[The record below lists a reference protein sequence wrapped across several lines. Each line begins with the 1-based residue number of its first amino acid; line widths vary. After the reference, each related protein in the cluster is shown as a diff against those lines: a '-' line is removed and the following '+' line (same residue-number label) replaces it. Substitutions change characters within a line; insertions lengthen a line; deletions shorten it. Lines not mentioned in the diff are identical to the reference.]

1 MSNNKATIFTGTGT
15 ALITPFKDGK
25 VDYFALT
32 SLIERQISAGIDALI
47 ICGTTGESS
56 TLTDEEHR
64 CVIEHAVTVAAG
76 RVPIVAGTGSNDTDY
91 AVSLSK
97 DACRA
102 GADGL
107 LVVTPYYNKTNEAGL
122 IRHYNAIADA
132 SEKPL
137 ILYNVPSRTG
147 MNISLKVYKALAAH
161 PNIVATKEASGD
173 ISAIL
178 RIMDTCGDD
187 LRVYS
192 GNDDQALP
200 IISCGGIGVIST
212 VSNVIPGEF
221 AGLIRTALNGDFASA
236 NALRRKYAP
245 LMDAMFTTVNPIP
258 VKAAC
263 SSLGLCS
270 PEIRLPLVA
279 MEGDDLNKL
288 CNVMKEAGV
297 L

>member
-1 MSNNKATIFTGTGT
+1 MSTNKPIVFTGTGT

-32 SLIERQISAGIDALI
+32 ALIERQISSGIDSII

-56 TLTDEEHR
+56 TLQDDEHR

-76 RVPIVAGTGSNDTDY
+76 RVPVVAGTGSNDTDY

-97 DACRA
+97 DACRS

-122 IRHYNAIADA
+122 VKHYYAIADA
-132 SEKPL
+132 SEKPV

-147 MNISLKVYKALAAH
+147 MNISLKAYKALAEH
-161 PNIVATKEASGD
+161 PNIVATKEACGD
-173 ISAIL
+173 ISAIMRL
-178 RIMDTCGDD
+178 MDTCGDS

-200 IISCGGIGVIST
+200 LIACGAIGVIST
-212 VSNVIPGEF
+212 VGNVIPGEF
-221 AGLIRTALNGDFASA
+221 SSLIRTALNGNFGAA
-236 NALRRKYAP
+236 NLLRRKYAA

-263 SSLGLCS
+263 SSMGLCS

-279 MEGDDLNKL
+279 MEGEELEKL
-288 CNVMKEAGV
+288 HKVMKDAHV

>member
-1 MSNNKATIFTGTGT
+1 MSNNKNTVFTGTGT

-32 SLIERQISAGIDALI
+32 SLIERQIAEGIDALI

-56 TLTDEEHR
+56 TLQDDEHR
-64 CVIEHAVTVAAG
+64 CVIEHAVTVASG

-91 AVSLSK
+91 AVALSK

-122 IRHYNAIADA
+122 IKHYNAIADA
-132 SEKPL
+132 SDKPV

-147 MNISLKVYKALAAH
+147 LNISLKVYKALAQH

-187 LRVYS
+187 MRVYS
-192 GNDDQALP
+192 GNDDQAIP

-221 AGLIRTALNGDFASA
+221 SKLIRMALNGDFSSA

-279 MEGDDLNKL
+279 MEGEELEKL
-288 CNVMKEAGV
+288 RGVMKAAE
-297 L
+297 LL

>member
-1 MSNNKATIFTGTGT
+1 MSTNKATVFTGTGT

-32 SLIERQISAGIDALI
+32 SLIERQITAGVDAII

-56 TLTDEEHR
+56 TLLDDEHR

-97 DACRA
+97 DACRS

-107 LVVTPYYNKTNEAGL
+107 LVVTPYYNKTNDAGL
-122 IRHYNAIADA
+122 VKHYYAIADA
-132 SEKPL
+132 CDKPV

-147 MNISLKVYKALAAH
+147 MNISLKAYKALAEH

-173 ISAIL
+173 ISAIMRL
-178 RIMDTCGDD
+178 MDACGDS

-200 IISCGGIGVIST
+200 LIACGAIGVIST

-221 AGLIRTALNGDFASA
+221 SSLIRTALNGNFGAA
-236 NALRRKYAP
+236 NLLRRKYAP

-263 SSLGLCS
+263 SSMGLCT
-270 PEIRLPLVA
+270 PEIRLPLAA
-279 MEGDDLNKL
+279 MEGEELEKL
-288 CNVMKEAGV
+288 HKVMKDAHV

>member
-1 MSNNKATIFTGTGT
+1 MSNNKAMVFKGTGT

-32 SLIERQISAGIDALI
+32 SLIERQISAGVEALI

-56 TLTDEEHR
+56 TLQDDEHR

-91 AVSLSK
+91 AVSLSR

-107 LVVTPYYNKTNEAGL
+107 LVVTPYYNKTNDAGL
-122 IRHYNAIADA
+122 VKHYYAIADA
-132 SEKPL
+132 CDKPI

-147 MNISLKVYKALAAH
+147 MNISLKAYKAMAEH

-173 ISAIL
+173 ISAIMRL
-178 RIMDTCGDD
+178 MDTCGDSM
-187 LRVYS
+187 RVYS

-200 IISCGGIGVIST
+200 LIACGAIGVIST
-212 VSNVIPGEF
+212 VSNVIPAEF
-221 AGLIRTALNGDFASA
+221 SDLIRKALDGDFATA

-270 PEIRLPLVA
+270 PDIRLPLVP
-279 MEGDDLNKL
+279 MEGEELEKL
-288 CNVMKEAGV
+288 RGVMKAAE
-297 L
+297 LF

>member
-1 MSNNKATIFTGTGT
+1 MSTNKSIVFKGTGT

-32 SLIERQISAGIDALI
+32 SLIERQIAAGVEALI

-56 TLTDEEHR
+56 TLQDDEHR
-64 CVIEHAVTVAAG
+64 CVIEHAVTVSAG

-91 AVSLSK
+91 AVSLSR

-122 IRHYNAIADA
+122 VKHYYAIADA
-132 SEKPL
+132 SDKPV

-147 MNISLKVYKALAAH
+147 MNISLKAYKAMAEH

-173 ISAIL
+173 ISAIMRL
-178 RIMDTCGDD
+178 MDTCGDSM
-187 LRVYS
+187 RVYS

-200 IISCGGIGVIST
+200 LIACGAIGVIST
-212 VSNVIPGEF
+212 VSNVIPAEF
-221 AGLIRTALNGDFASA
+221 SDLIRKALEGDFATA
-236 NALRRKYAP
+236 NLLRRKYAP
-245 LMDAMFTTVNPIP
+245 LMDAMFTTVNPSP

-270 PEIRLPLVA
+270 PEIRLPLVP
-279 MEGDDLNKL
+279 MEGEDLEKL
-288 CNVMKEAGV
+288 RGVMKAAEV

>member
-1 MSNNKATIFTGTGT
+1 MNNKAIVFKGTGT

-32 SLIERQISAGIDALI
+32 SLIERQISAGVEALI

-56 TLTDEEHR
+56 TLQDDEHR

-91 AVSLSK
+91 AVSLSR

-107 LVVTPYYNKTNEAGL
+107 LVVTPYYNKTNDAG
-122 IRHYNAIADA
+122 IVKHYYAIADA
-132 SEKPL
+132 CDKPI

-147 MNISLKVYKALAAH
+147 MNISLKAYKAMAEH

-173 ISAIL
+173 ISAIMRL
-178 RIMDTCGDD
+178 MDACGDSM
-187 LRVYS
+187 RVYS

-200 IISCGGIGVIST
+200 LIACGAIGVIST
-212 VSNVIPGEF
+212 VSNVIPAEF
-221 AGLIRTALNGDFASA
+221 SDLIRKALGGDFASA

-270 PEIRLPLVA
+270 PEIRLPLVP
-279 MEGDDLNKL
+279 MEGEELEKL
-288 CNVMKEAGV
+288 RGVMKAAE
-297 L
+297 LF

>member
-1 MSNNKATIFTGTGT
+1 MSNNKAMVFKGTGT

-32 SLIERQISAGIDALI
+32 SLIERQISAGVEALI

-56 TLTDEEHR
+56 TLQDDEHR

-91 AVSLSK
+91 AVSLSR

-107 LVVTPYYNKTNEAGL
+107 LVVTPYYNKTNDAGL
-122 IRHYNAIADA
+122 VKHYYAIADA
-132 SEKPL
+132 CDKPI

-147 MNISLKVYKALAAH
+147 MNISLKAYKAMAEH

-173 ISAIL
+173 ISAIMRL
-178 RIMDTCGDD
+178 MDTCGDSM
-187 LRVYS
+187 RVYS

-200 IISCGGIGVIST
+200 LIACGAIGVIST
-212 VSNVIPGEF
+212 VSNVIPAQF
-221 AGLIRTALNGDFASA
+221 SDLIRKALDGDFATA

-270 PEIRLPLVA
+270 PDIRLPLVP
-279 MEGDDLNKL
+279 MEGEELEKL
-288 CNVMKEAGV
+288 RGVMKAAE
-297 L
+297 LF

>member
-1 MSNNKATIFTGTGT
+1 MANNKTTVFTGTGT

-56 TLTDEEHR
+56 TLQDDEHR
-64 CVIEHAVTVAAG
+64 CVIEHAVTVASG

-91 AVSLSK
+91 AVALSK

-122 IRHYNAIADA
+122 IKHYNAIADA
-132 SEKPL
+132 SDKPI

-147 MNISLKVYKALAAH
+147 MNISLKVYKALAQH

-187 LRVYS
+187 MRVYS
-192 GNDDQALP
+192 GNDDQAIP

-221 AGLIRTALNGDFASA
+221 SNLIRIALNGDFASA

-263 SSLGLCS
+263 SSLGLCA
-270 PEIRLPLVA
+270 PDIRLPLVA
-279 MEGDDLNKL
+279 MEGEELEKL
-288 CNVMKEAGV
+288 RSVMKDAGV

>member
-1 MSNNKATIFTGTGT
+1 MTNNKATVFTGTGT
-15 ALITPFKDGK
+15 ALITPFKNGK
-25 VDYFALT
+25 VDYFAFT
-32 SLIERQISAGIDALI
+32 SLIERQITAGIDALI

-56 TLTDEEHR
+56 TLLDDEHR
-64 CVIEHAVTVAAG
+64 CVIEHAVAVSNG

-91 AVSLSK
+91 AVSLSR

-107 LVVTPYYNKTNEAGL
+107 LVVTPYYNKTNELGL
-122 IRHYNAIADA
+122 IKHYNAIADA
-132 SEKPL
+132 SEKPV

-147 MNISLKVYKALAAH
+147 MNISLNVYKALAEH

-178 RIMDTCGDD
+178 RIMDTCGDSMK
-187 LRVYS
+187 VYS
-192 GNDDQALP
+192 GNDDQAIP

-221 AGLIRTALNGDFASA
+221 SNLIRIALNGDFATA
-236 NALRRKYAP
+236 NGLRQKYAA

-263 SSLGLCS
+263 SSLGLCE

-279 MEGDDLNKL
+279 MEGEGLEKL
-288 CNVMKEAGV
+288 KEVMTSVG
-297 L
+297 LF